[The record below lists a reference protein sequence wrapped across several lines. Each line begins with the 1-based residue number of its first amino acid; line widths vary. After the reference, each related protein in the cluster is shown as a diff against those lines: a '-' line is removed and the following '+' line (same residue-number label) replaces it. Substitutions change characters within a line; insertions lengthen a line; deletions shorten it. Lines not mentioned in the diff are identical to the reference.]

1 MQKPVNQSCLR
12 NQDPIFQALKD
23 FFNTSGSVLE
33 LACGTAQHAVYLA
46 QRLPQLTWQ
55 PSDLLRTIE
64 GANQWITESKL
75 DNLKPA
81 IELDISKN
89 NWPAEKYDYMYCA
102 NLLHFVSDKDV
113 GNIFKHIALNL
124 KSEGLFAVYGP
135 FNQDGFTSEGNR
147 SLNHWLLTEVDS
159 KAGIKELKDIVKLA
173 RCHQLELINNEKL
186 PANNHLLVF
195 KKLTSDL

>member
-1 MQKPVNQSCLR
+1 MQKPINQSCLR
-12 NQDPIFQALKD
+12 NQDPIFQALKG

-46 QRLPQLTWQ
+46 QRLPHLTWQ
-55 PSDLLRTIE
+55 PSDLLNAID

-89 NWPAEKYDYMYCA
+89 NWPQRQFDYIYCA
-102 NLLHFVSDKDV
+102 NLLHFVSNKDV
-113 GNIFKHIALNL
+113 ENIFKNITPSL
-124 KSEGLFAVYGP
+124 KSEGLLAVYGP
-135 FNQDGFTSEGNR
+135 FNQDGFTSEGNK
-147 SLNHWLLTEVDS
+147 SLNHWLLTEVNA
-159 KAGIKELKDIVKLA
+159 KAGIKELKDIKNLA
-173 RCHQLELINNEKL
+173 KKHQLELIKNEKM

-195 KKLTSDL
+195 KLASGL